1 MSGRHA
7 AASHRRPGRTHWR
20 WLAGIAVIILTIAA
34 TSAVLLHGALASQ
47 CTVSAEL
54 VPRCGA
60 WWGMYL
66 PTATD
71 SGLLPAVTSEEN
83 FLGRRLDIIE
93 RYHDMSLGADGIFP
107 DPAERQLARNHLL
120 LFSWSPNVWSS
131 NARYSWRRIAS
142 GALDRSVIDPEAQ
155 RLRAFHHTV
164 FLTFAAEPDAVV
176 PQEGSPAQFVAAWHH
191 IHDVFTRL
199 GARNVVWVWTTEG
212 YLPHAQLIKSLY
224 PGSAYVDWISY
235 DPYNYYVCHGAPWS
249 SFAQTVEPFYRWLM
263 ANHFGGKP
271 FMLSEFSTAPDPR
284 DPAQQA
290 AWYGSIP
297 AVVPQLPNLK
307 ALIQW
312 NATVPGCDLR
322 LPAGSGA
329 AGGYRQA
336 GLSSYFQKDVP

>member
-7 AASHRRPGRTHWR
+7 AGSHRRPHRTR
-20 WLAGIAVIILTIAA
+20 RRLVTGIAVLILAMGA
-34 TSAVLLHGALASQ
+34 MSAGLLRSALASQ

-54 VPRCGA
+54 APRCGA

-66 PTATD
+66 PAATD
-71 SGLLPAVTSEEN
+71 SGLVPAVTTEEK

-93 RYHDMSLGADGIFP
+93 RYHDMSVSADGIFP
-107 DPAERQLARNHLL
+107 DPQEQRLARNHLL

-131 NARYSWRRIAS
+131 NTMYPWRTIAS
-142 GALDRSVIDPEAQ
+142 GALDRSVIDPEAR
-155 RLRAFHHTV
+155 RLRAFRHPV

-176 PQEGSPAQFVAAWHH
+176 PQEGSPAQFVAAWRH
-191 IHDVFTRL
+191 IHDVFARL

-212 YLPHAQLIKSLY
+212 YLPHARLIRSLY

-235 DPYNYYVCHGAPWS
+235 DPYNYYSCHGAPWS

-271 FMLSEFSTAPDPR
+271 FMLSEFSTAADPR
-284 DPAQQA
+284 DPARQA
-290 AWYGSIP
+290 AWYSSIP
-297 AVVPQLPNLK
+297 AVVPQLANLK

-322 LPAGSGA
+322 LPAGPTAS
-329 AGGYRQA
+329 GYRQV
-336 GLSSYFQKDVP
+336 GLFPYFQKDVP